1 MVVDK
6 LYGTAENSA
15 SEPLKT
21 GHPIEWYEVDFPA
34 ISPASLGSLR
44 PMTNHT
50 ERTAGK
56 VALIT
61 GAASGMGASHARMLA
76 AHGARVMI
84 TDVTDEAGQD
94 MVREIGED
102 RAHYIHLDV
111 TDYQAWE
118 QAVEATVERFGKL
131 DVLVNNAGIFTA
143 GSVEDAT
150 LADWDKTLAI
160 DLNGTFYGMKAAL
173 PALKK
178 NDTASIINISSIAGV
193 TGFKNRAA
201 YSAAKWAVQ
210 GLTKTSALDLGKY
223 NIRVNSVHP
232 GSVETPLTANLKR
245 GLGQVPL
252 GRAAQ
257 VEEISS
263 MIIHLASD
271 ESTFTTGAS
280 FIIDGGETAGN
291 NLRDDQ

>member
-1 MVVDK
+1 
-6 LYGTAENSA
+6 
-15 SEPLKT
+15 
-21 GHPIEWYEVDFPA
+21 
-34 ISPASLGSLR
+34 
-44 PMTNHT
+44 
-50 ERTAGK
+50 
-56 VALIT
+56 
-61 GAASGMGASHARMLA
+61 MGESHARMLA
-76 AHGARVMI
+76 EHGARVAI
-84 TDVTDEAGQD
+84 TDVAVEAGRNL
-94 MVREIGED
+94 VREIGED
-102 RAHYIHLDV
+102 RAHFVQLDV
-111 TDYQAWE
+111 TDFAAWE
-118 QAVEATVERFGKL
+118 AAVQSTIERFGKL

-143 GSVEDAT
+143 GSVEDAS

-160 DLNGTFYGMKAAL
+160 DLNGTFYGMKAAI
-173 PALKK
+173 PELKK
-178 NDTASIINISSIAGV
+178 NSTASIINISSIAGV

-257 VEEISS
+257 VQEISS
-263 MIIHLASD
+263 MIVYLASD
-271 ESTFTTGAS
+271 ESTFTTGGT
-280 FIIDGGETAGN
+280 FVIDGGETAGN